1 MGKLKLYD
9 TSLPRDVIERE
20 REQKYLDQSSFQ
32 KFIELLSL
40 IHLTVQLND
49 GRPLKIPQGKGV
61 IINKEKR

>member
-49 GRPLKIPQGKGV
+49 GKPLKFPQGKGV
-61 IINKEKR
+61 IISKEKR